1 MLKLMDWS
9 FQGALAYYQRAPCTA
24 SMGRTRLYTHL
35 LKKKRFQNPHLRQ
48 MKLKLMQLQEE
59 SKYLFSGVTKPLK
72 LLVSGTGRYT

>member
-1 MLKLMDWS
+1 
-9 FQGALAYYQRAPCTA
+9 
-24 SMGRTRLYTHL
+24 
-35 LKKKRFQNPHLRQ
+35 